1 MSYLSEKGDPIVHND
16 ADEGF
21 SLAREAWGRTFKES
35 FPARVFF
42 FLFLFFFFSGFFFF
56 SFLFFPKVKISWG
69 APISLLRQD
78 QSSQRLVRLRRLW
91 TNIP

>member
-1 MSYLSEKGDPIVHND
+1 MHND

-42 FLFLFFFFSGFFFF
+42 FLFLFFFFFRFFFFFF
-56 SFLFFPKVKISWG
+56 SFFSESEDQLARTYFTVTPGSVKSKTG
-69 APISLLRQD
+69 STETTVD
-78 QSSQRLVRLRRLW
+78 
-91 TNIP
+91 